1 MIDSKRQ
8 EEEKD
13 PIDTMTDTTTK
24 IINIIFIRNL
34 QNALTL
40 HYTSFLHS
48 TYIYIY
54 KVIKTL
60 ILNAKF
66 DI

>member
-1 MIDSKRQ
+1 MIDFQRQ

-13 PIDTMTDTTTK
+13 PIDTMTDTTAK
-24 IINIIFIRNL
+24 IINIIFIHNL

-40 HYTSFLHS
+40 HYTSFSHS

-54 KVIKTL
+54 KIIKTL
-60 ILNAKF
+60 ILNTKF